1 MSSGDED
8 HNEDEAQN
16 VGQELKKRRMQ
27 RACDICRKKKSE
39 LSAIEGD

>member
-8 HNEDEAQN
+8 HNEDEAKN